1 MIILPLTISTGT
13 NLYTVR
19 EMDVIVTDIK
29 SNKSAITKGTYF
41 GRFPLVLVGSDEDKH
56 KKFIVSAARDGKGI
70 VVANNSTPLKILSTK
85 EVCFIASIS

>member
-29 SNKSAITKGTYF
+29 SNKSGITKGTYF
-41 GRFPLVLVGSDEDKH
+41 GRFPLVLVGSDGDKH